1 MAHQLDGGMA
11 ASPDGIA
18 PPVRFE
24 PCAEFRID
32 LTASWP
38 VCDAC
43 GWLDSDHARIEP
55 AIAVVRELPR
65 RRAALPERKAS

>member
-1 MAHQLDGGMA
+1 MTNQMA

-18 PPVRFE
+18 PQVRFE

-32 LTASWP
+32 PTASWP

-43 GWLDSDHARIEP
+43 GWLDGDHAPIET

-65 RRAALPERKAS
+65 RRAPLPERKAS